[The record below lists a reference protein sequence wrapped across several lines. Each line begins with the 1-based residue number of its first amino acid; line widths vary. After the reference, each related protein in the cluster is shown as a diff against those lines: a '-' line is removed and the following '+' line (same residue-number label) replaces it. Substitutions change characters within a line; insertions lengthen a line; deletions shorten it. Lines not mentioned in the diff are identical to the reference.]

1 MQTCTSIW
9 KCLLR
14 ANATVR
20 DHVQARC
27 NLRLHRLLHWLLYL
41 NVLLGCAGQDQ
52 CYMAIRFLT
61 DPALQ
66 AQLLWRIRPQLCAGC
81 GSHLRPMLMHM
92 ESQHGLMAQTTE
104 NGLCLTKS
112 RGKGLHDCN
121 HSKSAVPVSSFII
134 TRNRLYRVCASNVFD
149 ELRNRPQR
157 DHLILLPNYD
167 QCKLTNED

>member
-1 MQTCTSIW
+1 MHQYLEMPVKG
-9 KCLLR
+9 KCDGKGPR
-14 ANATVR
+14 ASTLQPPPAPAPALAPVPKHAPWMR
-20 DHVQARC
+20 
-27 NLRLHRLLHWLLYL
+27 
-41 NVLLGCAGQDQ
+41 QDQ

-66 AQLLWRIRPQLCAGC
+66 AQLIWRIRPQLCAGC

-92 ESQHGLMAQTTE
+92 ESQHGLMAQPTE

-134 TRNRLYRVCASNVFD
+134 TRNRLYRVRASNVFD